1 MFAIKQKFMRLF
13 CHEVIP
19 IFWDDLTPQKQ
30 AELRQALGGNGNYD
44 VFPIAEVRQAEI
56 SWSSC
61 GKVTPKAHGWS

>member
-30 AELRQALGGNGNYD
+30 AELRQALG
-44 VFPIAEVRQAEI
+44 EVPVPDEEEEFE
-56 SWSSC
+56 
-61 GKVTPKAHGWS
+61 